1 MAGEQSV
8 PVRGCESNSRPG
20 CALTSHWIKLR
31 RPGRNWECSC
41 CCPGKKEAQK
51 ERRATAFFRNKL
63 APLTYKLRWVLI
75 LFSFALVAGGVA
87 VAVTEYSDVEEQAW
101 VEGHPYKAM
110 EAIRQ
115 DEFGAPDD
123 SKVAIHFLYGMEDP
137 PVVFPTSL
145 DLFQKT
151 EDGFDDR
158 FVVKYASSPGFGP
171 EQQEKMIVDC
181 EALAANAQIVSG
193 GESYCLL
200 KELKTEVGS
209 AFPYADEAS
218 LRTALEA
225 FYASGRYAQLK
236 QNHPNYAYYTGFVTD
251 GDSGIKAIWQA
262 FNSTMPTV
270 RWRRWNE
277 LIPSGLLPAPCSVAD
292 HRGLSL
298 GNPQVLRALEACL

>member
-1 MAGEQSV
+1 
-8 PVRGCESNSRPG
+8 
-20 CALTSHWIKLR
+20 
-31 RPGRNWECSC
+31 
-41 CCPGKKEAQK
+41 
-51 ERRATAFFRNKL
+51 
-63 APLTYKLRWVLI
+63 
-75 LFSFALVAGGVA
+75 
-87 VAVTEYSDVEEQAW
+87 
-101 VEGHPYKAM
+101 
-110 EAIRQ
+110 
-115 DEFGAPDD
+115 
-123 SKVAIHFLYGMEDP
+123 
-137 PVVFPTSL
+137 
-145 DLFQKT
+145 
-151 EDGFDDR
+151 
-158 FVVKYASSPGFGP
+158 
-171 EQQEKMIVDC
+171 MIVDC